1 MTYQQLLLMDYG
13 AMKMDYQ
20 IENTKKNYLAKDN
33 WVSKRNI
40 LNEMRANKMTL
51 QEIRFF
57 SIYLSKINPSDST
70 TRVIKFTLNDFIRLM
85 DIDRVRI
92 EKVKITTDSLLCKII
107 TVPNES
113 GGYSSF
119 QLFKECDVYKENN
132 NWFVKIDAHDKALP
146 LLFDFKE
153 KYFKYRLWNALNLT
167 SAQQIRIYEILKQYE
182 NVGVRKISL
191 EELKKMIGISPNKYP
206 RFNSFREWVLDRAQI
221 ALAEKTDICFDYKTI
236 APKGRKVL
244 GIEFHI
250 YKNKR
255 YIHKKT
261 TLEEFIAGNNL
272 DDNNFNND
280 CEEDIIDYQ
289 GYADILEN
297 EFSIPQVELLYQMA
311 IPIISK
317 STTNSNEFI
326 IKMCNYFRL
335 LYKRLKS
342 SPNKVKHKFAYVKK
356 LIECDLDSR

>member
-1 MTYQQLLLMDYG
+1 MGNPL
-13 AMKMDYQ
+13 
-20 IENTKKNYLAKDN
+20 INIKKNYLSKDN

-57 SIYLSKINPSDST
+57 SIYLSKINPADIS
-70 TRVIKFTLNDFIRLM
+70 TRVIKFTLDDFIKIM
-85 DIDRVRI
+85 DIDRIRI
-92 EKVKITTDSLLCKII
+92 EKVKATTDSLLCKII

-119 QLFKECDVYKENN
+119 QLFKECEVYKENN
-132 NWFVKIDAHDKALP
+132 IWFVKIDAHDKALP

-182 NVGVRKISL
+182 KVGVRKL
-191 EELKKMIGISPNKYP
+191 DLDELKKMIGIAPNKYP
-206 RFNSFREWVLDRAQI
+206 RFNSFREWVLDRAQV
-221 ALAEKTDICFDYKTI
+221 ALSERTDICFEYKTI

-244 GIEFHI
+244 GIEFLI
-250 YKNKR
+250 YKNKN
-255 YIHKKT
+255 YDHKKT
-261 TLEEFIAGNNL
+261 TLEEFIAAE
-272 DDNNFNND
+272 NFNND
-280 CEEDIIDYQ
+280 KFEEDAKEDIIDYK

-297 EFSIPQVELLYQMA
+297 EFTISQVELLYQMA
-311 IPIISK
+311 LPIINKEAVTS
-317 STTNSNEFI
+317 SEFI
-326 IKMCNYFRL
+326 IKMCNYLRL

-342 SPNKVKHKFAYVKK
+342 SPNEVKHKFAYVKK
-356 LIECDLDSR
+356 LIECDLKDMQ